1 MQVATRNSGDRH
13 KSGWLKAVILVI
25 AWLIIISLAR
35 DVWRIRTGFNRI
47 TESKTR
53 LEVEESRNSNLKEKL
68 SLVMTESYREKLIRE
83 KLNMQK
89 IGEVLVVM
97 PKNGGLGVAQQS
109 QTEESLPSW
118 QKWWN
123 LIR

>member
-1 MQVATRNSGDRH
+1 MQAASRNGGDRH
-13 KSGWLKAVILVI
+13 KSGWMKAVILVI

-53 LEVEESRNSNLKEKL
+53 LEVEEVRNSHLKEKL

>member
-1 MQVATRNSGDRH
+1 MQVASRNGGDRH